1 MGRSSGGVQ
10 EGLKEMEQPDP
21 PLLDQDEEGEGGE
34 GEEGG
39 EGGKS
44 VNERGRMDE
53 EKGEFMNR
61 TISLDF
67 QLTDIQQLQ
76 KTIR

>member
-1 MGRSSGGVQ
+1 MGRSSGGAQ
-10 EGLKEMEQPDP
+10 EGLKEMEQRDS
-21 PLLDQDEEGEGGE
+21 PLLDQDEGGE

-39 EGGKS
+39 M
-44 VNERGRMDE
+44 NERGRMDE
-53 EKGEFMNR
+53 EKGEYLNR